1 MIKRTTLAGLAVA
14 FLVVVLLFL
23 LYANGLSK
31 NPPGFYVDESGVA
44 YNAYLIAHTG
54 AGEAGVR
61 FPLFFQFYTGG
72 FTQWANPTQI
82 YLLSILFFFIK
93 PSILSARVFSA
104 AWVFAAC
111 LLLGFLAKQSS
122 GRKRIGII
130 VAAIALLTPWLF
142 EVSRL
147 VLETFFY
154 PMAVVLFLL
163 AVHYAERK
171 EKWEWPNV
179 LAIAGT
185 LALLTYTYSIGRLL
199 GILMAFGLAIFA
211 TNYERFIGVIKTWVA
226 YGMTLIPLLVFKSGH
241 PGVLTQR
248 FYLISY
254 IKPEST
260 WREIIPMFI
269 RRYLEDVSLISLLID
284 GDGNPRHHVTGSLG
298 SFLIGAFI
306 LVVIGLVVVIV
317 RHWREPWWRFV
328 IYGALVSVIPGSLT
342 GDQFHSLRMIAYP
355 VFLLVL
361 MIPALEFLLE
371 RSVVI
376 GGEPEAARTL
386 SQFARRSILAML
398 LLTMAFQAIYF
409 QRVFRREGPKR
420 DFYFDVDYKLLYDE
434 ALKQP
439 NKPIYL
445 LDGLNGPVYMD
456 GLWYAA
462 VEGRNRADFI
472 HLDEGKRAPAGTL
485 VISSEETCFNC
496 QVLHKSGLYL
506 LYRQF

>member
-1 MIKRTTLAGLAVA
+1 MVKRTTLARLVLA
-14 FLVVVLLFL
+14 LGVVLLFL
-23 LYANGLSK
+23 LYTNGLSK

-54 AGEAGVR
+54 AGEFGSR
-61 FPLFFQFYTGG
+61 FPIFFQFYTGG

-82 YLLSILFFFIK
+82 YLLSILFFFIR
-93 PSILSARVFSA
+93 PSILAARVFSA
-104 AWVFAAC
+104 AWIFAAC
-111 LLLGFLAKQSS
+111 LLLGFLAKQIS
-122 GRKRIGII
+122 GRRRIGIV
-130 VAAIALLTPWLF
+130 VAAIALLTPWFF

-163 AVHYAERK
+163 AVHYAQRK
-171 EKWEWPNV
+171 EKWGWQNV
-179 LAIAGT
+179 VAIAGT

-199 GILMAFGLAIFA
+199 GMLMAFGLLIFA
-211 TNYERFIGVIKTWVA
+211 TNYERFIGVLKTWVA
-226 YGMTLIPLLVFKSGH
+226 YVVTLIPLLIFKSSH

-260 WREIIPMFI
+260 WREIVPMFI
-269 RRYLEDVSLISLLID
+269 RRYLEDFSLISLLID
-284 GDGNPRHHVTGSLG
+284 GDGNPRHHVPGSLG

-306 LVVIGLVVVIV
+306 LVTIGLVVVIV

-328 IYGALVSVIPGSLT
+328 LYGMLVSVIPGSLT

-361 MIPALEFLLE
+361 TVPGLEFLLE
-371 RSVVI
+371 RLFVVQT
-376 GGEPEAARTL
+376 EQDAARTL
-386 SQFARRSILAML
+386 SQSARRAILAIL
-398 LLTMAFQAIYF
+398 LLASALQAIYF
-409 QRVFRREGPKR
+409 QRVFRREGPQR
-420 DFYFDVDYKLLYDE
+420 DFYFDVDYKILYDE
-434 ALKQP
+434 AVALP

-445 LDGLNGPVYMD
+445 VDGVNGPVYMH

-462 VEGRNRADFI
+462 VEGRDRADFI
-472 HLDEGKRAPAGTL
+472 HLDEGKRAPAGTI

-496 QVLHKSGLYL
+496 QIIHKSGLYM

>member
-1 MIKRTTLAGLAVA
+1 MVKRTTLARLAVA
-14 FLVVVLLFL
+14 LLVVVLLFL
-23 LYANGLSK
+23 LYTNGLSK

-54 AGEAGVR
+54 AGEFQR
-61 FPLFFQFYTGG
+61 WPLFFQFYTGG

-93 PSILSARVFSA
+93 PSILAARIFSA

-111 LLLGFLAKQSS
+111 LLLGFLAKQIS
-122 GRKRIGII
+122 GRKGIGIT
-130 VAAIALLTPWLF
+130 VAALALLTPWLF

-163 AVHYAERK
+163 AVHYAQRK
-171 EKWEWPNV
+171 ERWGWSNV
-179 LAIAGT
+179 LAIAVT
-185 LALLTYTYSIGRLL
+185 LALVTYTYSIGRLL
-199 GILMAFGLAIFA
+199 GMLMAFGLLIFA
-211 TNYERFIGVIKTWVA
+211 TNYQRFISVLQTWAA
-226 YGMTLIPLLVFKSGH
+226 YVVTLIPLFVFKSGH

-260 WREIIPMFI
+260 WREIMRMFI
-269 RRYLEDVSLISLLID
+269 RRYLEDFSLIPLLID
-284 GDGNPRHHVTGSLG
+284 GDGNPRHHVPGSLG

-361 MIPALEFLLE
+361 TIPALEFLLE
-371 RSVVI
+371 RQVAIRS
-376 GGEPEAARTL
+376 EEDTARTL
-386 SQFARRSILAML
+386 SQAARRSILAVL
-398 LLTMAFQAIYF
+398 LLMSALQAIYF
-409 QRVFRREGPKR
+409 QKVFRREGPTR
-420 DFYFDVDYKLLYDE
+420 DFYFDVDYKIVYDE

-439 NKPIYL
+439 NKPVYL
-445 LDGLNGPVYMD
+445 LDGVNGPVYMD

-472 HLDEGKRAPAGTL
+472 HLDEGKRAPAGTI
-485 VISSEETCFNC
+485 VISSEEYCFNC
-496 QVLHKSGLYL
+496 QVLHKSGLYM
-506 LYRQF
+506 

>member
-1 MIKRTTLAGLAVA
+1 MVKRTTLIRLAVA
-14 FLVVVLLFL
+14 LLVVVVLFL
-23 LYANGLSK
+23 LYSSGLSK
-31 NPPGFYVDESGVA
+31 NPPGFYVDESGMA

-54 AGEAGVR
+54 AGESGVR
-61 FPLFFQFYTGG
+61 LPLFFQFYTGG

-93 PSILSARVFSA
+93 PGILAARVFSA

-111 LLLGFLAKQSS
+111 LLLGFLARRIS
-122 GRKRIGII
+122 GRKSIGII
-130 VAAIALLTPWLF
+130 VGAIALLTPWLF

-147 VLETFFY
+147 VLDIFFY

-163 AVHYAERK
+163 AVHYAQRK
-171 EKWEWPNV
+171 EKWGWPNV
-179 LAIAGT
+179 LAITAT
-185 LALLTYTYSIGRLL
+185 LALVTYTYTIGRLL
-199 GILMAFGLAIFA
+199 GVLMAFGLLIFA
-211 TNYERFIGVIKTWVA
+211 TNYERFIGVLKTWVA
-226 YGMTLIPLLVFKSGH
+226 YVATLIPLFIFQSRH

-254 IKPEST
+254 IKPESK
-260 WREIIPMFI
+260 WREIVPMFT
-269 RRYLEDVSLISLLID
+269 RRYVTDFSLVSLLFD
-284 GDGNPRHHVTGSLG
+284 GDGNPRHHVPGSLG

-328 IYGALVSVIPGSLT
+328 IYGTLVSVIPGSLT
-342 GDQFHSLRMIAYP
+342 GDQFHTLRMIAYP

-371 RSVVI
+371 RLIVVQS
-376 GGEPEAARTL
+376 EHDATRTL
-386 SQFARRSILAML
+386 SQFARRLILATL
-398 LLTMAFQAIYF
+398 LLLSALQAIYF
-409 QRVFRREGPKR
+409 QRVFRREGPQR
-420 DFYFDVDYKLLYDE
+420 DFYFDVDYKTVYDE

-445 LDGLNGPVYMD
+445 LDGANGPVYMD
-456 GLWYAA
+456 GLWYAT
-462 VEGRNRADFI
+462 VEGRDRADFI
-472 HLDEGKRAPAGTL
+472 HLEEGTRAPAGTV

-496 QVLHKSGLYL
+496 QIINKSGLYMV
-506 LYRQF
+506 YRQF

>member
-1 MIKRTTLAGLAVA
+1 MVKRTTLARLILALIGVA
-14 FLVVVLLFL
+14 LLFL
-23 LYANGLSK
+23 LYTNGLSK

-54 AGEAGVR
+54 AGEFQR
-61 FPLFFQFYTGG
+61 WPLFFQFYTGG

-93 PSILSARVFSA
+93 PSILAARVFSA
-104 AWVFAAC
+104 AWVFAGC
-111 LLLGFLAKQSS
+111 LLLGFLARQISR
-122 GRKRIGII
+122 RKRIGII

-163 AVHYAERK
+163 TVHYAQRK
-171 EKWEWPNV
+171 EKWGWPNV
-179 LAIAGT
+179 MAIAAT
-185 LALLTYTYSIGRLL
+185 LALVTYTYSIGRLL
-199 GILMAFGLAIFA
+199 GALMAFGLILFT
-211 TNYERFIGVIKTWVA
+211 TNQQRLTGVMKVWGA
-226 YGMTLIPLLVFKSGH
+226 YLITLIPLFIFNASH

-254 IKPEST
+254 VKPEST

-269 RRYLEDVSLISLLID
+269 RRYLEDFSLIPLLID

-306 LVVIGLVVVIV
+306 LVIIGLIVVIV

-371 RSVVI
+371 RLI
-376 GGEPEAARTL
+376 AIKTEHDAARTL
-386 SQFARRSILAML
+386 SQFARRSILAVL
-398 LLTMAFQAIYF
+398 LLTVVFQAVYF
-409 QRVFRREGPKR
+409 QKVFRREGPKR
-420 DFYFDVDYKLLYDE
+420 DFYFDVDYKIVYAE

-445 LDGLNGPVYMD
+445 VDGVNGPVYMD

-462 VEGRNRADFI
+462 IEGRNRADFI
-472 HLDEGKRAPAGTL
+472 HLDEGTRAPAGTV

-496 QVLHKSGLYL
+496 QVIRKSGLYL

>member
-1 MIKRTTLAGLAVA
+1 MVKRTTLIRLAVA
-14 FLVVVLLFL
+14 LLVVVLLFL
-23 LYANGLSK
+23 LYINGLSK
-31 NPPGFYVDESGVA
+31 NPPGFYVDEAGVA

-54 AGEAGVR
+54 AGEFGVR
-61 FPLFFQFYTGG
+61 FPLFLQFYTGG

-93 PSILSARVFSA
+93 PSILAARIFSA
-104 AWVFAAC
+104 FWVFAAC
-111 LLLGFLAKQSS
+111 LLLGFLAKQIT

-130 VAAIALLTPWLF
+130 VAALALLTPWLF

-163 AVHYAERK
+163 AVHYAQRK
-171 EKWEWPNV
+171 ESWGWSNV
-179 LAIAGT
+179 LAIAFT

-199 GILMAFGLAIFA
+199 GMLMAFGLVIFA
-211 TNYERFIGVIKTWVA
+211 TNYQHLISVLKTWAA
-226 YGMTLIPLLVFKSGH
+226 YVVTLIPLFVFKSGH

-260 WREIIPMFI
+260 WRDILPMFT
-269 RRYLEDVSLISLLID
+269 RRYVADFSLIPLLFD
-284 GDGNPRHHVTGSLG
+284 GDGNPRHHVPGSLG

-317 RHWREPWWRFV
+317 RRWREPWWRFV

-361 MIPALEFLLE
+361 TIPALEFLLE
-371 RSVVI
+371 RQVAIRS
-376 GGEPEAARTL
+376 EEDSARSL
-386 SQFARRSILAML
+386 SQFARRSILTCL
-398 LLTMAFQAIYF
+398 LLVSALQAIYF
-409 QRVFRREGPKR
+409 QKVFRREGPKR
-420 DFYFDVDYKLLYDE
+420 DFYFDVDYKIVYDE
-434 ALKQP
+434 ALMQP
-439 NKPIYL
+439 NKPVYL
-445 LDGLNGPVYMD
+445 LDGGNGPVYMN

-472 HLDEGKRAPAGTL
+472 HLDEGTRAPAGTT

-496 QVLHKSGLYL
+496 QIIRKSGPYMV
-506 LYRQF
+506 YRQF

>member
-1 MIKRTTLAGLAVA
+1 MVKRTTLARLAVA
-14 FLVVVLLFL
+14 FLVTVLLFL
-23 LYANGLSK
+23 LYTNGLSK

-54 AGEAGVR
+54 GGEFQR
-61 FPLFFQFYTGG
+61 WPLFFQFYTGG

-93 PSILSARVFSA
+93 PSILAARVFSA

-111 LLLGFLAKQSS
+111 LLLGFLARQIT

-163 AVHYAERK
+163 AVHCAQRRG
-171 EKWEWPNV
+171 KWEWPNV
-179 LAIAGT
+179 LAIAAT

-199 GILMAFGLAIFA
+199 GMLMAFGLLIFA
-211 TNYERFIGVIKTWVA
+211 TNYERFISVLKTWTA
-226 YGMTLIPLLVFKSGH
+226 YVVTLIPLLIFNSGH

-254 IKPEST
+254 IKPESK
-260 WREIIPMFI
+260 WHEIIPMFT
-269 RRYLEDVSLISLLID
+269 RRYLADFSLINLLFD
-284 GDGNPRHHVTGSLG
+284 GDGNPRHHVPGSLG

-317 RHWREPWWRFV
+317 RHWRDPWWRFV
-328 IYGALVSVIPGSLT
+328 IYGTLVSVIPGSLT

-355 VFLLVL
+355 VFLLVFT
-361 MIPALEFLLE
+361 IPALEFLLE
-371 RSVVI
+371 RLIAIKSK
-376 GGEPEAARTL
+376 EDAAQTL
-386 SQFARRSILAML
+386 SQTARRSILAIL
-398 LLTMAFQAIYF
+398 LLASVLQAIYF
-409 QRVFRREGPKR
+409 QKVFRRDGPRR
-420 DFYFDVDYKLLYDE
+420 DFYFDVDYKIVYDE

-445 LDGLNGPVYMD
+445 LDGANGPVYMD

-472 HLDEGKRAPAGTL
+472 HLDEGTRPPAGTI

-496 QVLHKSGLYL
+496 QIIHKSGLYMV
-506 LYRQF
+506 YRQF

>member
-1 MIKRTTLAGLAVA
+1 MVKGTTLARLVLA
-14 FLVVVLLFL
+14 LVGVVLLFL
-23 LYANGLSK
+23 LYTNGLSK

-54 AGEAGVR
+54 AGEFQR
-61 FPLFFQFYTGG
+61 WPLFFQFYTGG

-93 PSILSARVFSA
+93 PSILAARIFGA

-111 LLLGFLAKQSS
+111 LLLGFLARQISR
-122 GRKRIGII
+122 RKRVGII

-163 AVHYAERK
+163 AVHYAQRR
-171 EKWEWPNV
+171 EKWGWLNV
-179 LAIAGT
+179 LAIAAT

-199 GILMAFGLAIFA
+199 GMLMAFGLVIFA
-211 TNYERFIGVIKTWVA
+211 TNYERFIGVLKTWVA
-226 YGMTLIPLLVFKSGH
+226 YVVTLIPLLIFQSNH

-260 WREIIPMFI
+260 WREIIPMFT
-269 RRYLEDVSLISLLID
+269 RRYLADFGLISLLLD
-284 GDGNPRHHVTGSLG
+284 GDGNPRHHVAGSLG

-306 LVVIGLVVVIV
+306 LVTIGLVVVIG
-317 RHWREPWWRFV
+317 RHWRTPWWRFV
-328 IYGALVSVIPGSLT
+328 IYGTLVSVIPGSLT

-361 MIPALEFLLE
+361 TIPALEFLLE
-371 RSVVI
+371 RLFVVQT
-376 GGEPEAARTL
+376 ERDAARTL
-386 SQFARRSILAML
+386 SQFARRSILAIL
-398 LLTMAFQAIYF
+398 LLTIALQAIYF
-409 QRVFRREGPKR
+409 QKIFRREGPQR
-420 DFYFDVDYKLLYDE
+420 DFYFDVDYKIVYDE

-445 LDGLNGPVYMD
+445 LDGVNGPVYMD

-462 VEGRNRADFI
+462 VEGRNRADFV
-472 HLDEGKRAPAGTL
+472 HLDEGTRAPAGTT

-496 QVLHKSGLYL
+496 QIIQKSGLYMV
-506 LYRQF
+506 YRQF

>member
-1 MIKRTTLAGLAVA
+1 MVKRTTLARLVLA
-14 FLVVVLLFL
+14 LVGVVLLFL
-23 LYANGLSK
+23 LYTNGLSK

-54 AGEAGVR
+54 AGEFGSR
-61 FPLFFQFYTGG
+61 FPIFFQFYTGG

-82 YLLSILFFFIK
+82 YLLSILFFFIR
-93 PSILSARVFSA
+93 PSILAARVFSA
-104 AWVFAAC
+104 AWIFAAC
-111 LLLGFLAKQSS
+111 LLLGFLAKQIS
-122 GRKRIGII
+122 GRRRIGIV
-130 VAAIALLTPWLF
+130 VAAIALLTPWFF

-163 AVHYAERK
+163 AVHYAQRK
-171 EKWEWPNV
+171 EKWGWQNV
-179 LAIAGT
+179 VAIAGT

-199 GILMAFGLAIFA
+199 GMLMAFGLLIFA
-211 TNYERFIGVIKTWVA
+211 TNYERFIGVLKTWVA
-226 YGMTLIPLLVFKSGH
+226 YVVTLIPLLIFKSSH

-260 WREIIPMFI
+260 WREIVPMFI
-269 RRYLEDVSLISLLID
+269 RRYLEDFSLISLLID
-284 GDGNPRHHVTGSLG
+284 GDGNPRHHVPGSLG

-328 IYGALVSVIPGSLT
+328 LYGMLVSVIPGSLT

-361 MIPALEFLLE
+361 MTPALEFLLE
-371 RSVVI
+371 RLFVVQT
-376 GGEPEAARTL
+376 ERDAARTL
-386 SQFARRSILAML
+386 SQSARRAILAIL
-398 LLTMAFQAIYF
+398 LLASALQAIYF
-409 QRVFRREGPKR
+409 QRVFRREGPQR
-420 DFYFDVDYKLLYDE
+420 DFYFDVDYKILYDE
-434 ALKQP
+434 AVALP

-445 LDGLNGPVYMD
+445 VDGVNGPVYMH

-462 VEGRNRADFI
+462 VEGRDRADFI
-472 HLDEGKRAPAGTL
+472 HLDEGKRAPAGTI

-496 QVLHKSGLYL
+496 QIIHKSGLYV

>member
-1 MIKRTTLAGLAVA
+1 MIKQTTLARLAVA
-14 FLVVVLLFL
+14 LLVVVLLFL
-23 LYANGLSK
+23 LYTNGLSK

-93 PSILSARVFSA
+93 PSILAARVFSA

-111 LLLGFLAKQSS
+111 LMLGFLAKQIS

-154 PMAVVLFLL
+154 PMAVALFLL
-163 AVHYAERK
+163 AVHYAQRK

-179 LAIAGT
+179 VAIAGT

-199 GILMAFGLAIFA
+199 GMLMAFGLLIFA
-211 TNYERFIGVIKTWVA
+211 TNYERFIGVLKTWVA
-226 YGMTLIPLLVFKSGH
+226 YVVTLIPLLIFKSAH

-254 IKPEST
+254 IRPEST

-269 RRYLEDVSLISLLID
+269 RRYLADFSLISLLVD
-284 GDGNPRHHVTGSLG
+284 GDGNPRHHVPGALG

-306 LVVIGLVVVIV
+306 LVVIGLVVVIA

-328 IYGALVSVIPGSLT
+328 LYGMLVSVIPGSLT

-361 MIPALEFLLE
+361 TIPALEFLFE
-371 RSVVI
+371 RTVVI
-376 GGEPEAARTL
+376 GTEHGASSRAL
-386 SQFARRSILAML
+386 SQFARRAILAIL
-398 LLTMAFQAIYF
+398 LLTVALQTIYF
-409 QRVFRREGPKR
+409 QKAFRGEGPQR
-420 DFYFDVDYKLLYDE
+420 DFYFDVDYKIVYDE
-434 ALKQP
+434 AVAQP
-439 NKPIYL
+439 SKPIYL
-445 LDGLNGPVYMD
+445 IDGANGPAYMH

-462 VEGRNRADFI
+462 VEG
-472 HLDEGKRAPAGTL
+472 
-485 VISSEETCFNC
+485 
-496 QVLHKSGLYL
+496 
-506 LYRQF
+506 